1 MDVNGMPVEGFYS
14 TNLPAGLG
22 AAPPL
27 SAALLP
33 TTDPGADAVDGLRG
47 RGTNDVGSEG
57 VTESEMEQLIMEYK
71 AAKSTKRAEA
81 VLNRQVSENDMP
93 KVLDRLDESG
103 EIR

>member
-14 TNLPAGLG
+14 TNVPAGLG
-22 AAPPL
+22 VAPPL
-27 SAALLP
+27 SAALQTP
-33 TTDPGADAVDGLRG
+33 VEAINESVGYDAKSM
-47 RGTNDVGSEG
+47 GTEG

-71 AAKSTKRAEA
+71 AARSTKRAEA

>member
-14 TNLPAGLG
+14 TNLPAVLG

-27 SAALLP
+27 SAALQTP
-33 TTDPGADAVDGLRG
+33 VEAISESAGYGAKNM
-47 RGTNDVGSEG
+47 GTEG

-81 VLNRQVSENDMP
+81 ALERHVSASDMP